1 MQRSRDSP
9 SQLIALNREVEQL
22 IALNQRNRQ
31 DLDSFATS
39 LLLPVANSAPHVAF
53 AAASVPTSPTDAGRA
68 RSVTA
73 EYVPQQAPPPPPPP
87 PPPQVQHLVSLN
99 AHKLTNSTNSTNDT
113 AGNVQPTLLSDTN
126 LSQFELFAMDRLQRN
141 GKLSNSDC
149 LETALSLHDLRS
161 VFRKQ
166 NTGTTVQFILIG
178 FAPISERNLFL
189 RALRYATRSKV
200 IFASY
205 VEPSS
210 VHTSRLQ
217 RFEVFIRAN
226 CSKPELAQD
235 TDNILPYLRH
245 WKFSL
250 CCIDLN
256 NCTAGDQALLTAIE
270 RIESGRMPYGNWKC
284 QRNANFRDTI
294 RIHLELRDRQRAH
307 QHVLQETGLEFLPSS
322 MLRLFYDAQNAR
334 IDFSSLQY
342 NVGNLRARIQAI
354 ISANADNTHTAATTQ
369 TRENIVVALS
379 EALRD
384 SAWSSVPQ
392 FVSMR
397 TVIVDLTSE
406 DNEESSNTADTSNI
420 TNSTN
425 PTNSTASTN
434 STNTPNTNSDTWSGL

>member
-1 MQRSRDSP
+1 MQRSRHSP
-9 SQLIALNREVEQL
+9 SQLIALNRQE
-22 IALNQRNRQ
+22 
-31 DLDSFATS
+31 LDSFATS

-53 AAASVPTSPTDAGRA
+53 AAASVLTSPTDTGRA

-73 EYVPQQAPPPPPPP
+73 EYVPPPPP
-87 PPPQVQHLVSLN
+87 PPPQPVQQLVPLN
-99 AHKLTNSTNSTNDT
+99 ARKLTNLTNDT
-113 AGNVQPTLLSDTN
+113 ASDAPSTLPYDSN
-126 LSQFELFAMDRLQRN
+126 LSQFELFAMDRLQRT

-226 CSKPELAQD
+226 CSRAELVQD

-256 NCTAGDQALLTAIE
+256 HCTANDQALLTAIE

-284 QRNANFRDTI
+284 HRNANFRDTI

-307 QHVLQETGLEFLPSS
+307 QHVLQETGLEFLPSN

-369 TRENIVVALS
+369 TRENIMAALS

-392 FVSMR
+392 FVSLR

-406 DNEESSNTADTSNI
+406 DSEQDV
-420 TNSTN
+420 
-425 PTNSTASTN
+425 
-434 STNTPNTNSDTWSGL
+434 

>member
-1 MQRSRDSP
+1 
-9 SQLIALNREVEQL
+9 
-22 IALNQRNRQ
+22 
-31 DLDSFATS
+31 
-39 LLLPVANSAPHVAF
+39 
-53 AAASVPTSPTDAGRA
+53 
-68 RSVTA
+68 
-73 EYVPQQAPPPPPPP
+73 
-87 PPPQVQHLVSLN
+87 
-99 AHKLTNSTNSTNDT
+99 
-113 AGNVQPTLLSDTN
+113 
-126 LSQFELFAMDRLQRN
+126 MDRLQRA
-141 GKLSNSDC
+141 GKLPNSEC
-149 LETALSLHDLRS
+149 LEAALSLHDLRS

-166 NTGTTVQFILIG
+166 NTGATVQFILIG

-200 IFASY
+200 VFASY
-205 VEPSS
+205 VEPGT

-256 NCTAGDQALLTAIE
+256 NCIASDQALLTAIE

-294 RIHLELRDRQRAH
+294 RLHLEMRDRQRAH
-307 QHVLQETGLEFLPSS
+307 QHVLQETGLEFLPSN

-354 ISANADNTHTAATTQ
+354 ISANADNTHTATTTQ
-369 TRENIVVALS
+369 TRENIMAALS

-392 FVSMR
+392 FVSLR

-406 DNEESSNTADTSNI
+406 DSEEGGNTADTSNI

-425 PTNSTASTN
+425 STD
-434 STNTPNTNSDTWSGL
+434 TPNTNSDTHGPSSEFD